1 MVVKEKEMRTRTFT
15 EEEKT
20 QIRQKMKEIGMPM
33 LKEQGLI
40 HMSIGKLADAVGI
53 GKSTFYS
60 FYPSKEEFVADMLAD
75 YRKEL
80 LQSLQDGLQGADKY
94 SVEESKEIIRRLVK
108 NADNVYQGFS
118 FEDEAALKRMYEK
131 RGEPFLNLGK
141 EKEVIDFFTSR
152 MEGVKEQLDYAVIAN
167 TIKIIVLSYE
177 QRELLHE
184 SGFERTMDTMLALLI
199 NQIFER

>member
-1 MVVKEKEMRTRTFT
+1 MRTRTFS

-33 LKEQGLI
+33 LKEQGMI

-60 FYPSKEEFVADMLAD
+60 FYPSKEEFVADMLTD
-75 YRKEL
+75 YRKQL
-80 LQSLQDGLQGADKY
+80 LQSLQEGLQGADKY
-94 SVEESKEIIRRLVK
+94 SVEESKEIIRRLVR
-108 NADNVYQGFS
+108 NADNIYQGFS
-118 FEDEAALKRMYEK
+118 FEDETALKRMCEK
-131 RGEPFLNLGK
+131 KGEPFLNLDK
-141 EKEVIDFFTSR
+141 EKDVIDFFTSR
-152 MEGVKEQLDYAVIAN
+152 MEGVKKHLDYAVIAN

-177 QRELLHE
+177 QRDLLHE
-184 SGFERTMDTMLALLI
+184 SGLERTMDTMLELLL